1 MQDVWQSGHAGWSC
15 AHSFQNKSPVL
26 DLLTD
31 LVLLPSVGQGRAGS
45 ALLCGKGQT
54 QSAGGAGDQ
63 EKACWDAGWQQRQQ
77 QARTWGAEYLFYRTP
92 VPTFPRPE
100 NSCYISSIGA
110 IWAEAT
116 GDDLNQGLS
125 YSETLI
131 FTFCSCAND
140 FAPLFPSFHPHNII
154 AHL

>member
-1 MQDVWQSGHAGWSC
+1 MSGKVGHGKCGHAGWGC

-77 QARTWGAEYLFYRTP
+77 QARTWGAECLFYRTP
-92 VPTFPRPE
+92 APTFPRPE

-116 GDDLNQGLS
+116 GDDLNQGLL
-125 YSETLI
+125 YSETLVLLSALMPMI
-131 FTFCSCAND
+131 LI
-140 FAPLFPSFHPHNII
+140 LFSLPYV
-154 AHL
+154 LTT

>member
-1 MQDVWQSGHAGWSC
+1 MSGKVGHGRCGHGGWGWT
-15 AHSFQNKSPVL
+15 HSFQNKSPVL

-31 LVLLPSVGQGRAGS
+31 IVLLPSVGQGRAGS

-92 VPTFPRPE
+92 VPTFPQPE

-116 GDDLNQGLS
+116 GDDLNQGQS

-131 FTFCSCAND
+131 LLSVLV
-140 FAPLFPSFHPHNII
+140 PMILLLFSLPSI
-154 AHL
+154 LTT